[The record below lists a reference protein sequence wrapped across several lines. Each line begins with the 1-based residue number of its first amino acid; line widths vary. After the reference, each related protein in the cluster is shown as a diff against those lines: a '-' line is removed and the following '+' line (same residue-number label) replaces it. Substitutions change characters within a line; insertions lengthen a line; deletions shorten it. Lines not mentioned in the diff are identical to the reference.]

1 MSYKDFSIVIV
12 DNGSSDSSV
21 EHIKDWASG
30 RSKHDSIYPDHPTF
44 QNFAAVEI
52 PIEFLIIEQK
62 EFLAKEFD
70 SESVYKEKFELKL
83 GNIDIKKAR
92 LILIDT
98 KKNLGYAGGNNVGIR
113 YAINH
118 LESDYVLLLNPDT
131 VVSPDLLEKLLEV
144 FRVENNVGMCGPIE
158 YSYELPHC
166 IQGAGGR
173 FGLYTG
179 RHQLFKTASGTR
191 KVVDWVMGSCMFI
204 EKSVFFTTG
213 FFDERFFLYI
223 EEIDFAYRVKKNGY
237 KTYVTPDTFIWHK
250 GGTKGG
256 RTHDALYDF
265 YIMRNRL
272 LFSLKHLNF
281 FQLFIFIPIHFKKLI
296 TFSLRDLIMRKESN
310 FLKRV
315 KAIKE
320 GFLAYNERIKNYNTI
335 E

>member
-1 MSYKDFSIVIV
+1 MSYKDFSIVVV

-30 RSKHDSIYPDHPTF
+30 RSEHDCIYPDHPTF
-44 QNFAAVEI
+44 QNLAAVEG
-52 PIEFLIIEQK
+52 PIEFLIIERK
-62 EFLAKEFD
+62 EFLTKECE
-70 SESVYKEKFELKL
+70 SEKVYKEKFELKL
-83 GNIDIKKAR
+83 GNIDNKKAR
-92 LILIDT
+92 LILIET
-98 KKNLGYAGGNNVGIR
+98 KENLGFAGGNNVGIR

-131 VVSPDLLEKLLEV
+131 VVSPDLLEKLLKV
-144 FRVENNVGMCGPIE
+144 FMVENNVGMCGPIE
-158 YSYELPHC
+158 YSYELPYR

-179 RHQLFKTASGTR
+179 RHRLFKTTSGTR
-191 KVVDWVMGSCMFI
+191 KAVDWVIGSCMLI

-237 KTYVTPDTFIWHK
+237 KTYVAPDTSIWHK

-272 LFSLKHLNF
+272 LFALKHLNF
-281 FQLFIFIPIHFKKLI
+281 FQLLIFMPVHFKKLI
-296 TFSLRDLIMRKESN
+296 TFSLRDLVIRKESN
-310 FLKRV
+310 FLNRV

-320 GFLAYNERIKNYNTI
+320 GFLAYNERMKNYMNI